1 MVLVHKLSEN
11 FSNKA
16 IITFNTELKVE
27 KLFNTSDFCVNLDA
41 KNRVHSVV
49 LKNAEKHITDYN
61 TKHNFFSLD
70 LVNLTD
76 LLHILNVNQFEY
88 SDYKKFV
95 KGKILD
101 KQSHPKS
108 EKLFIIEIE
117 HGEEKT
123 RKIVTNSAEVQIGDE
138 IFFIM
143 PGSIIYDGTEIV
155 NGQVMGIDS
164 PGMLLSY
171 KSLGLEKEYRVG
183 LVKNDNLKIGEE
195 LKF

>member
-27 KLFNTSDFCVNLDA
+27 KSFNTSDFCVNLDA
-41 KNRVHSVV
+41 KNRVHSVI
-49 LKNAEKHITDYN
+49 LKNAEKHIPDYN
-61 TKHNFFSLD
+61 TKRYFFSLD

-117 HGEEKT
+117 HEEEKT
-123 RKIVTNSAEVQIGDE
+123 RKIVTNSAEVQICDE

-143 PGSIIYDGTEIV
+143 PGSIIYDGTEVV

-171 KSLGLEKEYRVG
+171 KSLGLEKECGVG

>member
-61 TKHNFFSLD
+61 NKRNFFSLD

-95 KGKILD
+95 KGKILN

-117 HGEEKT
+117 HEEEKT

-171 KSLGLEKEYRVG
+171 KSLGLEKEYGVG